1 MTQFLFGHER
11 FVTVLF
17 YSDI

>member
-1 MTQFLFGHER
+1 VR

-17 YSDI
+17 YFN